1 MNDKQARP
9 PLAILLVAALA
20 VLLALIPFGYLLVRV
35 FGAGFESFLEILEE
49 TRTLELMTSSL
60 LLALAVSVSAIL
72 IGTFQAWIAVRSN
85 LPGRKVFAVLAAL
98 PLAIPSYVA
107 AYSWLAVFPY
117 LSGFFAAWLILTM
130 GTAPL
135 VYLSVSAALARF
147 DSATEEVASSLGA
160 GKFAVLRKVTW
171 PNIKG
176 AAYSGGLLSALYVLS
191 DFGAV
196 SIVRYDT
203 FTRAIYNAYR
213 ASFDRNLAATLAL
226 ILVAV
231 TVLVLV
237 IESKSQRDKPIGTVI
252 ANRLNRIDLQN
263 YKTPLVALLA
273 GIASVGLVVPMASLI
288 RWSII
293 GLPETDWAQ
302 VLEALFSSF
311 YLSISGGLLTAML
324 GVALAIVVVRFRT
337 PFSKLLERS
346 VWLTHATPG
355 IVVALSLVFFS
366 NQVAPWI
373 YQSLFL
379 VLIAYVAL
387 FLPNAL
393 SAISTPL
400 RQSPISLDEVSASLG
415 LTKFQTLRRVV
426 LPIAGPGIFAATTL
440 VILTVLKEL
449 PATLLLRP
457 TGVETLATR
466 LWTETG
472 VASFSTAAPYAL
484 LLVLLAGI
492 PAWLL
497 NRAIRKDLEPIND
510 LERV

>member
-1 MNDKQARP
+1 
-9 PLAILLVAALA
+9 LLS
-20 VLLALIPFGYLLVRV
+20 LIPFGYLLVRV
-35 FGAGFESFLEILEE
+35 FGAGFESFIESIER
-49 TRTLELMTSSL
+49 TRTLELLANSL
-60 LLALAVSVSAIL
+60 LLAIAVSLSAML
-72 IGTFQAWIAVRSN
+72 IGTLQAWIAVRSN

-107 AYSWLAVFPY
+107 AYSWVAVIPGFG
-117 LSGFFAAWLILTM
+117 GFFAAWLLLTV

-176 AAYSGGLLSALYVLS
+176 ATFSGGLLSALYVLS

-237 IESKSQRDKPIGTVI
+237 VESRSRGRKPIGTVI
-252 ANRLNRIDLQN
+252 ANRLNRIDLRIW
-263 YKTPLVALLA
+263 KLPLVALLT
-273 GIASVGLVVPMASLI
+273 GIASVSLVVPLASLT
-288 RWSII
+288 RWSIV
-293 GLPETDWAQ
+293 GLPDTDWQ
-302 VLEALFSSF
+302 EVSEALFSSI
-311 YLSISGGLLTAML
+311 YLSVSGGMITALLA
-324 GVALAIVVVRFRT
+324 VAIALVVVRFKTRLG
-337 PFSKLLERS
+337 FVLERS

-373 YQSLFL
+373 YQTLFL

-393 SAISTPL
+393 SAISIPL
-400 RQSPISLDEVSASLG
+400 NQSPTSLDEVSASLG
-415 LTKFQTLRRVV
+415 LTKLQTLRRVV

-472 VASFSTAAPYAL
+472 VAAFSTAAPYAL

>member
-1 MNDKQARP
+1 MA
-9 PLAILLVAALA
+9 VVA
-20 VLLALIPFGYLLVRV
+20 VLLSLIPFGYLLVRV
-35 FGAGFESFLEILEE
+35 FGAGFESFIESIER
-49 TRTLELMTSSL
+49 TRTLELLANSL
-60 LLALAVSVSAIL
+60 VLAIAVSLSAML
-72 IGTFQAWIAVRSN
+72 IGTLQAWIAVRSN

-107 AYSWLAVFPY
+107 AYSWVAVIPGF
-117 LSGFFAAWLILTM
+117 SGFFAAWLLLTF

-176 AAYSGGLLSALYVLS
+176 ATFSGGLLSALYVLS

-237 IESKSQRDKPIGTVI
+237 VESRSKGRKPIGTVI
-252 ANRLNRIDLQN
+252 ANRLNRIDLRIW
-263 YKTPLVALLA
+263 KLPLVALLT
-273 GIASVGLVVPMASLI
+273 GIASVSLVVPLASLT
-288 RWSII
+288 RWSIV
-293 GLPETDWAQ
+293 GLPDTDWQ
-302 VLEALFSSF
+302 EVSEALFSSI
-311 YLSISGGLLTAML
+311 YLSVSGGMLTAL
-324 GVALAIVVVRFRT
+324 LAVAIALVVVRFKTRLG
-337 PFSKLLERS
+337 FVLERS

-373 YQSLFL
+373 YQTLLL

-393 SAISTPL
+393 SAISIPL
-400 RQSPISLDEVSASLG
+400 SQSPNSLDEVSASLG
-415 LTKFQTLRRVV
+415 LTKLQTLRRVV

-466 LWTETG
+466 LWTETS

-484 LLVLLAGI
+484 LLVVLAGI

-510 LERV
+510 LERA

>member
-1 MNDKQARP
+1 
-9 PLAILLVAALA
+9 VAVVA
-20 VLLALIPFGYLLVRV
+20 VLLSLIPFGYLLVRV
-35 FGAGFESFLEILEE
+35 FGAGFESFIESIER
-49 TRTLELMTSSL
+49 TRTLELLANSL
-60 LLALAVSVSAIL
+60 LLAIAVSLSAML
-72 IGTFQAWIAVRSN
+72 IGTLQAWIAVRSN
-85 LPGRKVFAVLAAL
+85 LPGRKAFAVLAAL

-107 AYSWLAVFPY
+107 AYSWVAVIPGFG
-117 LSGFFAAWLILTM
+117 GFFAAWLLLTV

-176 AAYSGGLLSALYVLS
+176 ATFSGGLLSALYVLS

-226 ILVAV
+226 ILVSV

-237 IESKSQRDKPIGTVI
+237 VESRSRGRKPIGTVI
-252 ANRLNRIDLQN
+252 ANRLNRIDLRVW
-263 YKTPLVALLA
+263 KLPLVALLT
-273 GIASVGLVVPMASLI
+273 GIASVSLVVPLASLT
-288 RWSII
+288 RWSIV
-293 GLPETDWAQ
+293 GLPDTDWQ
-302 VLEALFSSF
+302 EVSEALFSSI
-311 YLSISGGLLTAML
+311 YLSVSGGMLTAL
-324 GVALAIVVVRFRT
+324 LAVAIALVVVRFKTRLG
-337 PFSKLLERS
+337 FVLERS

-355 IVVALSLVFFS
+355 IVVALSLVYFS

-373 YQSLFL
+373 YQTLFL

-393 SAISTPL
+393 SAISIPL
-400 RQSPISLDEVSASLG
+400 SQSPTSLDEVSASLG
-415 LTKFQTLRRVV
+415 LTKLQTLRRVV

-472 VASFSTAAPYAL
+472 VAAFSTAAPYAL

-510 LERV
+510 LERA

>member
-1 MNDKQARP
+1 MA
-9 PLAILLVAALA
+9 VLA
-20 VLLALIPFGYLLVRV
+20 VLVSLIPLLYLFARV
-35 FGAGFESFLEILEE
+35 AGAGVASFQEIVF
-49 TRTLELMTSSL
+49 TPRTLELITSSL
-60 LLALAVSVSAIL
+60 LMAVAVSVSAVV
-72 IGTFQAWIAVRSN
+72 IGTIQAWIAVRSN
-85 LPGRKVFAVLAAL
+85 IPGRKVFAVLAAL

-107 AYSWLAVFPY
+107 AYSWVAVIPGF
-117 LSGFFAAWLILTM
+117 SGFFAAWLLLTV

-135 VYLSVSAALARF
+135 VYLAVSAALARF
-147 DSATEEVASSLGA
+147 DSSTEEVASSLGA
-160 GKFAVLRKVTW
+160 GKFAVLAKVTW
-171 PNIKG
+171 PNIRG
-176 AAYSGGLLSALYVLS
+176 AAISGGLLSALYVLS

-213 ASFDRNLAATLAL
+213 ASFDRNLAASLAL
-226 ILVAV
+226 VLVAV

-237 IESKSQRDKPIGTVI
+237 VESRSRGKLAVGTVI
-252 ANRLNRIDLQN
+252 ANRLNRIDLRGW
-263 YKTPLVALLA
+263 KWPLVALLS
-273 GIASVGLVVPMASLI
+273 GIATVGLLVPLASLT
-288 RWSII
+288 RWSITGI
-293 GLPETDWAQ
+293 PVTDWTE
-302 VLEALFSSF
+302 VLAALYNSVVLAVSGGMLTALFAVG
-311 YLSISGGLLTAML
+311 IA
-324 GVALAIVVVRFRT
+324 VVVVRFRSR
-337 PFSKLLERS
+337 FASVLERS

-355 IVVALSLVFFS
+355 IVVALSLTFFS
-366 NQVAPWI
+366 NQIAPWI
-373 YQSLFL
+373 YQSFAI
-379 VLIAYVAL
+379 VLIAYLAL

-400 RQSPISLDEVSASLG
+400 RQSPIALDEVAASLG
-415 LTKFQTLRRVV
+415 LTKLQTLRKVV

-457 TGVETLATR
+457 TGVDTLATR

-472 VASFSTAAPYAL
+472 VAAFSTAAPYAL

-510 LERV
+510 LERG

>member
-1 MNDKQARP
+1 VA
-9 PLAILLVAALA
+9 VAAA
-20 VLLALIPFGYLLVRV
+20 LLSLIPFVYLLLRV
-35 FGAGFESFLEILEE
+35 FGAGFEGFIELALA
-49 TRTLELMTSSL
+49 TRTLELIVSSL
-60 LLALAVSVSAIL
+60 LLAISVSLSAML

-85 LPGRKVFAVLAAL
+85 LPGRKVFGVLAAL

-107 AYSWLAVFPY
+107 AYSWVAVIPGF
-117 LSGFFAAWLILTM
+117 SGFFAAWLLLTV

-135 VYLSVSAALARF
+135 VYISVSAALARF
-147 DSATEEVASSLGA
+147 DSAPEEVASSLGA

-176 AAYSGGLLSALYVLS
+176 ATLSGGLLSALYVLS

-237 IESKSQRDKPIGTVI
+237 VESRSKGRKPIGTVI
-252 ANRLNRIDLQN
+252 ANRLNRIDLRIW
-263 YKTPLVALLA
+263 KLPLVALLT
-273 GIASVGLVVPMASLI
+273 GIASVSLVVPLASLT
-288 RWSII
+288 RWSIV
-293 GLPETDWAQ
+293 GLPDTDWQ
-302 VLEALFSSF
+302 EISEALFSSI
-311 YLSISGGLLTAML
+311 YLSVSGGMITALLA
-324 GVALAIVVVRFRT
+324 VAIALVVVRFKTRLG
-337 PFSKLLERS
+337 FVLERS

-373 YQSLFL
+373 YQTLIL

-393 SAISTPL
+393 SAISIPL
-400 RQSPISLDEVSASLG
+400 SQSPTSLDEVSASLG
-415 LTKFQTLRRVV
+415 LTKLQTLRRVV

-457 TGVETLATR
+457 NGVETLATR

-472 VASFSTAAPYAL
+472 VAAFSTAAPYAL
-484 LLVLLAGI
+484 LLVVLAGI

-497 NRAIRKDLEPIND
+497 NRAIRKDLEPING

>member
-1 MNDKQARP
+1 
-9 PLAILLVAALA
+9 VAVVA
-20 VLLALIPFGYLLVRV
+20 VLLSLIPFGYLLVRV
-35 FGAGFESFLEILEE
+35 FGAGFESFVESIER
-49 TRTLELMTSSL
+49 TRTIELLANSL
-60 LLALAVSVSAIL
+60 LLAIAVSLSAML
-72 IGTFQAWIAVRSN
+72 IGTLQAWIAVRSN
-85 LPGRKVFAVLAAL
+85 LPGRKAFAVLAAL

-107 AYSWLAVFPY
+107 AYSWVAVIPGF
-117 LSGFFAAWLILTM
+117 SGFFAAWLLLTV

-176 AAYSGGLLSALYVLS
+176 ATFSGGLLSALYVLS

-237 IESKSQRDKPIGTVI
+237 VESRSKGRKPIGTVI
-252 ANRLNRIDLQN
+252 ANRLNRIDLRVW
-263 YKTPLVALLA
+263 KLPLVALLA
-273 GIASVGLVVPMASLI
+273 GIASVSLVVPLASLT
-288 RWSII
+288 RWSIV
-293 GLPETDWAQ
+293 GLPDTDWQ
-302 VLEALFSSF
+302 EVSEALFSSI
-311 YLSISGGLLTAML
+311 YLSVSGGMLTAL
-324 GVALAIVVVRFRT
+324 LAIAIALVVVRFRT
-337 PFSKLLERS
+337 RLGFVLERS

-355 IVVALSLVFFS
+355 IVVALSLVYFS

-373 YQSLFL
+373 YQTLFL

-393 SAISTPL
+393 SAISIPL
-400 RQSPISLDEVSASLG
+400 SQSPTSLDEVSASLG
-415 LTKFQTLRRVV
+415 LTKLQTLRRVV

-472 VASFSTAAPYAL
+472 VAAFSTAAPYAL

-510 LERV
+510 LERA

>member
-1 MNDKQARP
+1 
-9 PLAILLVAALA
+9 
-20 VLLALIPFGYLLVRV
+20 
-35 FGAGFESFLEILEE
+35 
-49 TRTLELMTSSL
+49 
-60 LLALAVSVSAIL
+60 
-72 IGTFQAWIAVRSN
+72 
-85 LPGRKVFAVLAAL
+85 VLAAL

-107 AYSWLAVFPY
+107 AYSWVAVIPGF
-117 LSGFFAAWLILTM
+117 SGFFAAWLLLTV

-176 AAYSGGLLSALYVLS
+176 ATFSGGLLSALYVLS

-237 IESKSQRDKPIGTVI
+237 VESRSRGRKPIGTVI
-252 ANRLNRIDLQN
+252 ANRLNRIDLRIW
-263 YKTPLVALLA
+263 KLPLVALLT
-273 GIASVGLVVPMASLI
+273 GIASVSLVVPLASLT
-288 RWSII
+288 RWSIV
-293 GLPETDWAQ
+293 GLPDTDWQ
-302 VLEALFSSF
+302 EVSEALFSSI
-311 YLSISGGLLTAML
+311 YLSVSGGMLTAL
-324 GVALAIVVVRFRT
+324 LAVAIALIVVRFKTRLG
-337 PFSKLLERS
+337 FVLERS

-355 IVVALSLVFFS
+355 IVVALSLVYFS

-373 YQSLFL
+373 YQTLFL

-393 SAISTPL
+393 SAISIPL
-400 RQSPISLDEVSASLG
+400 SQSPTSLDEVSASLG
-415 LTKFQTLRRVV
+415 LTKLQTLRRVV

-472 VASFSTAAPYAL
+472 VAAFSTAAPYAL

-510 LERV
+510 LERA

>member
-1 MNDKQARP
+1 
-9 PLAILLVAALA
+9 
-20 VLLALIPFGYLLVRV
+20 
-35 FGAGFESFLEILEE
+35 
-49 TRTLELMTSSL
+49 
-60 LLALAVSVSAIL
+60 
-72 IGTFQAWIAVRSN
+72 
-85 LPGRKVFAVLAAL
+85 VLAAL

-107 AYSWLAVFPY
+107 AYSWVAVIPGF
-117 LSGFFAAWLILTM
+117 SGFFAAWLLLTV

-176 AAYSGGLLSALYVLS
+176 ATFSGGLLSALYVLS

-237 IESKSQRDKPIGTVI
+237 VESRSKGRKPIGTVI
-252 ANRLNRIDLQN
+252 ANRLNRIDLRVW
-263 YKTPLVALLA
+263 KLPLVALLA
-273 GIASVGLVVPMASLI
+273 GIASVSLVVPLASLT
-288 RWSII
+288 RWSIV
-293 GLPETDWAQ
+293 GLPDTDWQ
-302 VLEALFSSF
+302 EVSEALFSSI
-311 YLSISGGLLTAML
+311 YLSVSGGMLTAL
-324 GVALAIVVVRFRT
+324 LAIAIALVVVRFRT
-337 PFSKLLERS
+337 RLGFVLERS

-355 IVVALSLVFFS
+355 IVVALSLVYFS

-373 YQSLFL
+373 YQTLFL

-393 SAISTPL
+393 SAISIPL
-400 RQSPISLDEVSASLG
+400 SQSPTSLDEVSASLG
-415 LTKFQTLRRVV
+415 LTKLQTLRRVV

-472 VASFSTAAPYAL
+472 VAAFSTAAPYAL

-510 LERV
+510 LERA

>member
-1 MNDKQARP
+1 MAV
-9 PLAILLVAALA
+9 VAVFLS
-20 VLLALIPFGYLLVRV
+20 LIPFGYLLVRV
-35 FGAGFESFLEILEE
+35 FGAGFDSFVESIER
-49 TRTLELMTSSL
+49 TRTLELLANSL
-60 LLALAVSVSAIL
+60 LLAIAVSLSAML
-72 IGTFQAWIAVRSN
+72 IGTLQAWIAVRSN
-85 LPGRKVFAVLAAL
+85 LPGRKAFAVLAAL

-107 AYSWLAVFPY
+107 AYSWVAVIPGF
-117 LSGFFAAWLILTM
+117 SGFFAAWLLLTV

-135 VYLSVSAALARF
+135 VYISVSAALARF

-176 AAYSGGLLSALYVLS
+176 ATLSGGLLSALYVLS

-237 IESKSQRDKPIGTVI
+237 VESRSKGRKPIGTVI
-252 ANRLNRIDLQN
+252 ANRLNRIDLRIW
-263 YKTPLVALLA
+263 KLPLVALLT
-273 GIASVGLVVPMASLI
+273 GIASVSLVVPLASLT
-288 RWSII
+288 RWSIV
-293 GLPETDWAQ
+293 GLPDTDWQ
-302 VLEALFSSF
+302 EVSEALFSSI
-311 YLSISGGLLTAML
+311 YLSVSGGMITALLA
-324 GVALAIVVVRFRT
+324 VAIALVVVRFKTRLG
-337 PFSKLLERS
+337 FVLERS

-373 YQSLFL
+373 YQTLLL

-393 SAISTPL
+393 SAISIPL
-400 RQSPISLDEVSASLG
+400 SQSPTSLDEVSASLG
-415 LTKFQTLRRVV
+415 LTKLQTLRRVV

-466 LWTETG
+466 LWTETS

-484 LLVLLAGI
+484 LLVVLAGI

>member
-1 MNDKQARP
+1 MA
-9 PLAILLVAALA
+9 VVA
-20 VLLALIPFGYLLVRV
+20 VLLSLIPFGYLLVRV
-35 FGAGFESFLEILEE
+35 FGAGFDSFVESIER
-49 TRTLELMTSSL
+49 TRTLELLANSL
-60 LLALAVSVSAIL
+60 LLAITVSLSAML
-72 IGTFQAWIAVRSN
+72 IGTAQAWIAVRSN

-107 AYSWLAVFPY
+107 AYSWVAVIPGF
-117 LSGFFAAWLILTM
+117 SGFFAAWLLLTV

-176 AAYSGGLLSALYVLS
+176 ATLSGGLLSALYVLS

-237 IESKSQRDKPIGTVI
+237 VESRSRGRKPIGTVI
-252 ANRLNRIDLQN
+252 ANRLNRIDLRIW
-263 YKTPLVALLA
+263 KLPLVALLT
-273 GIASVGLVVPMASLI
+273 GIASVSLVVPLASLT
-288 RWSII
+288 RWSIV
-293 GLPETDWAQ
+293 GLPDTDWQ
-302 VLEALFSSF
+302 EVSEALFSSI
-311 YLSISGGLLTAML
+311 YLSVSGGMLTAL
-324 GVALAIVVVRFRT
+324 LAVAIALVVVRFKTRLG
-337 PFSKLLERS
+337 FVLERS

-373 YQSLFL
+373 YQTLLL

-393 SAISTPL
+393 SAISIPL
-400 RQSPISLDEVSASLG
+400 SQSPISLDEVSSSLG
-415 LTKFQTLRRVV
+415 LTKLQTLRRVV

-466 LWTETG
+466 LWTETS

-484 LLVLLAGI
+484 LLVVLAGI

>member
-1 MNDKQARP
+1 MA
-9 PLAILLVAALA
+9 VVA
-20 VLLALIPFGYLLVRV
+20 VLLSLIPFGYLLVRV
-35 FGAGFESFLEILEE
+35 FGAGFDSFVESIER
-49 TRTLELMTSSL
+49 TRTLELLANSL
-60 LLALAVSVSAIL
+60 LLAIAVSLSAML
-72 IGTFQAWIAVRSN
+72 IGTLQAWIAVRSN
-85 LPGRKVFAVLAAL
+85 LPGRKAFAVLAAL

-107 AYSWLAVFPY
+107 AYSWVAVIPGF
-117 LSGFFAAWLILTM
+117 SGFFAAWLLLTV

-176 AAYSGGLLSALYVLS
+176 ATFSGGLLSALYVLS

-237 IESKSQRDKPIGTVI
+237 VESRSKGRKPIGTVI
-252 ANRLNRIDLQN
+252 ANRLNRIDLRVW
-263 YKTPLVALLA
+263 KLPLVALLA
-273 GIASVGLVVPMASLI
+273 GIASVSLVVPLASLT
-288 RWSII
+288 RWSIV
-293 GLPETDWAQ
+293 GLPDTDWQ
-302 VLEALFSSF
+302 EVSEALFSSI
-311 YLSISGGLLTAML
+311 YLSVSGGMLTAL
-324 GVALAIVVVRFRT
+324 LAVAIALVVVRFKTRLG
-337 PFSKLLERS
+337 FVLERS

-373 YQSLFL
+373 YQTLLL

-393 SAISTPL
+393 SAISIPL
-400 RQSPISLDEVSASLG
+400 SQSPISLDEVSASLG
-415 LTKFQTLRRVV
+415 LTKLQTLRRVV

-472 VASFSTAAPYAL
+472 VAAFSTAAPYAL

>member
-1 MNDKQARP
+1 
-9 PLAILLVAALA
+9 VAVVA
-20 VLLALIPFGYLLVRV
+20 VLLSLIPFGYLLVRV
-35 FGAGFESFLEILEE
+35 FGAGFESFVESIER
-49 TRTLELMTSSL
+49 TRTLELLANSL
-60 LLALAVSVSAIL
+60 LLAIAVSLSAML
-72 IGTFQAWIAVRSN
+72 IGTLQAWIAVRSN
-85 LPGRKVFAVLAAL
+85 LPGRKAFAVLAAL

-107 AYSWLAVFPY
+107 AYSWVAVIPGF
-117 LSGFFAAWLILTM
+117 SGFFAAWLLLTV

-176 AAYSGGLLSALYVLS
+176 ATFSGGLLSALYVLS

-237 IESKSQRDKPIGTVI
+237 VESRSKGRKPIGTVI
-252 ANRLNRIDLQN
+252 ANRLNLIDLRIW
-263 YKTPLVALLA
+263 KLPLVALLA
-273 GIASVGLVVPMASLI
+273 GIASVSLVVPLASLT
-288 RWSII
+288 RWSIV
-293 GLPETDWAQ
+293 GLPDTDWQ
-302 VLEALFSSF
+302 EVSEALFSSI
-311 YLSISGGLLTAML
+311 YLSVSGGMLTAL
-324 GVALAIVVVRFRT
+324 LAVAIALVVVRFKTRLG
-337 PFSKLLERS
+337 FVLERS

-355 IVVALSLVFFS
+355 IVVALSLVYFS

-373 YQSLFL
+373 YQTLFL

-393 SAISTPL
+393 SAISIPL
-400 RQSPISLDEVSASLG
+400 SQSPRSLDEVSASLG
-415 LTKFQTLRRVV
+415 LTKLQTLRRVV

-472 VASFSTAAPYAL
+472 IAAFSTAAPYAL

-510 LERV
+510 LERA

>member
-1 MNDKQARP
+1 MA
-9 PLAILLVAALA
+9 VVA
-20 VLLALIPFGYLLVRV
+20 VLLSLIPFGYLLVRV
-35 FGAGFESFLEILEE
+35 FGAGFDSFVESIER
-49 TRTLELMTSSL
+49 TRTLELLANSL
-60 LLALAVSVSAIL
+60 LLAIAVSLSAML
-72 IGTFQAWIAVRSN
+72 IGTLQAWIAVRSN
-85 LPGRKVFAVLAAL
+85 LPGKKVFAVLAAL

-107 AYSWLAVFPY
+107 AYSWVAVIPGF
-117 LSGFFAAWLILTM
+117 SGFFAAWLLLTV

-176 AAYSGGLLSALYVLS
+176 ATISGGLLSALYVLS

-237 IESKSQRDKPIGTVI
+237 VESRSKGRKPIGTVI
-252 ANRLNRIDLQN
+252 ANRLNRIDLRVW
-263 YKTPLVALLA
+263 KLPLVALLA
-273 GIASVGLVVPMASLI
+273 GIASVSLIVPLASLI
-288 RWSII
+288 RWSIV
-293 GLPETDWAQ
+293 GLPDTDWQ
-302 VLEALFSSF
+302 EVSEALFSSI
-311 YLSISGGLLTAML
+311 YLSVSGGMLTAL
-324 GVALAIVVVRFRT
+324 LAVAIALVVVRFKTRLG
-337 PFSKLLERS
+337 FVLERS

-355 IVVALSLVFFS
+355 IVVALSLVYFS

-373 YQSLFL
+373 YQTLSL

-393 SAISTPL
+393 SAISIPL
-400 RQSPISLDEVSASLG
+400 SQSPRSLDEVSASLG
-415 LTKFQTLRRVV
+415 LTKLQTLRRVV

-472 VASFSTAAPYAL
+472 VAAFSTAAPYAL

-510 LERV
+510 LERA

>member
-1 MNDKQARP
+1 
-9 PLAILLVAALA
+9 VAVVA
-20 VLLALIPFGYLLVRV
+20 VLLSLIPFGYLLVRV
-35 FGAGFESFLEILEE
+35 FGAGFESFVESIER
-49 TRTLELMTSSL
+49 TRTLELLANSL
-60 LLALAVSVSAIL
+60 LLAIAVSLSAML
-72 IGTFQAWIAVRSN
+72 IGTLQAWIAVRSN
-85 LPGRKVFAVLAAL
+85 LPGRKAFAVLAAL

-107 AYSWLAVFPY
+107 AYSWVAVIPGF
-117 LSGFFAAWLILTM
+117 SGFFAAWLLLTV

-176 AAYSGGLLSALYVLS
+176 ATFSGGLLSALYVLS

-237 IESKSQRDKPIGTVI
+237 VESRSKGRKPIGTVI
-252 ANRLNRIDLQN
+252 ANRLNRIDLRIW
-263 YKTPLVALLA
+263 KLPLVALLT
-273 GIASVGLVVPMASLI
+273 GIASVSLVVPLASLT
-288 RWSII
+288 RWSIV
-293 GLPETDWAQ
+293 GLPDTDWQ
-302 VLEALFSSF
+302 EVSEALFSSI
-311 YLSISGGLLTAML
+311 YLSVSGGMLTAL
-324 GVALAIVVVRFRT
+324 LAVAIALIVVRFKTRLG
-337 PFSKLLERS
+337 FVLERS

-355 IVVALSLVFFS
+355 IVVALSLVYFS

-373 YQSLFL
+373 YQTLFL

-393 SAISTPL
+393 SAISIPL
-400 RQSPISLDEVSASLG
+400 SQSPISLDEVSSSLG
-415 LTKFQTLRRVV
+415 LTKLQTLRRVV

-472 VASFSTAAPYAL
+472 VAAFSTAAPYAL

-510 LERV
+510 LERA

>member
-1 MNDKQARP
+1 
-9 PLAILLVAALA
+9 LLS
-20 VLLALIPFGYLLVRV
+20 LIPFGYLLVRV
-35 FGAGFESFLEILEE
+35 FGAGFDSFVESIER
-49 TRTLELMTSSL
+49 TRTLELLANSL
-60 LLALAVSVSAIL
+60 LLAIAVSLSAML
-72 IGTFQAWIAVRSN
+72 IGTLQAWIAVRSN

-107 AYSWLAVFPY
+107 AYSWVAVIPGF
-117 LSGFFAAWLILTM
+117 SGFFAAWLLLTV

-176 AAYSGGLLSALYVLS
+176 ATFSGGLLSALYVLS

-237 IESKSQRDKPIGTVI
+237 VESRSRGRKPIGTVI
-252 ANRLNRIDLQN
+252 ANRLNRIDLRVW
-263 YKTPLVALLA
+263 KLPLVALLA
-273 GIASVGLVVPMASLI
+273 GIASVSLVVPLASLT
-288 RWSII
+288 RWSIVGI
-293 GLPETDWAQ
+293 PDTDWQ
-302 VLEALFSSF
+302 EVSEALFSSI
-311 YLSISGGLLTAML
+311 YLSVSGGMLTAL
-324 GVALAIVVVRFRT
+324 LAVAIALVVVRFKTRLG
-337 PFSKLLERS
+337 FVLERS

-355 IVVALSLVFFS
+355 IVVALSLVYFS

-373 YQSLFL
+373 YQTLFL

-393 SAISTPL
+393 SAISIPL
-400 RQSPISLDEVSASLG
+400 SQSPTSLDEVSASLG
-415 LTKFQTLRRVV
+415 LTKLQTLRRVV

-472 VASFSTAAPYAL
+472 VAAFSTAAPYAL

-510 LERV
+510 LERA

>member
-1 MNDKQARP
+1 M
-9 PLAILLVAALA
+9 V
-20 VLLALIPFGYLLVRV
+20 
-35 FGAGFESFLEILEE
+35 
-49 TRTLELMTSSL
+49 
-60 LLALAVSVSAIL
+60 
-72 IGTFQAWIAVRSN
+72 IGTVQAWIAVRSN

-107 AYSWLAVFPY
+107 AYSWVAVIPGF
-117 LSGFFAAWLILTM
+117 SGFFAAWLLLTV

-160 GKFAVLRKVTW
+160 GKFAVLRRITW
-171 PNIKG
+171 PNIRG
-176 AAYSGGLLSALYVLS
+176 ATISGGLLSALYVLS

-237 IESKSQRDKPIGTVI
+237 VESRSRGKKPLGTVI
-252 ANRLNRIDLQN
+252 ANRLNRIDLRGW
-263 YKTPLVALLA
+263 KIPLVALLA
-273 GIASVGLVVPMASLI
+273 GIASVSLLVPLASLT

-293 GLPETDWAQ
+293 GLPETNWEQ
-302 VLEALFSSF
+302 LGEALFSSI
-311 YLSISGGLLTAML
+311 YLSVSGGMLTAML
-324 GVALAIVVVRFRT
+324 SVAVALVVVRFRT
-337 PFSKLLERS
+337 RLGFVLERS

-379 VLIAYVAL
+379 VLIAYIAL

-400 RQSPISLDEVSASLG
+400 RQSPVALDEVASSLG
-415 LTKFQTLRRVV
+415 LTKLQTLRKVV

-457 TGVETLATR
+457 TGIETLATR
-466 LWTETG
+466 LWTETS

-484 LLVLLAGI
+484 LLVVLAGI

>member
-1 MNDKQARP
+1 M
-9 PLAILLVAALA
+9 
-20 VLLALIPFGYLLVRV
+20 
-35 FGAGFESFLEILEE
+35 FGAGFESFLELIER
-49 TRTLELMTSSL
+49 TRTLELLASSL
-60 LLALAVSVSAIL
+60 LLALAVSVSAML
-72 IGTFQAWIAVRSN
+72 VGTLQAWIAVRSN

-107 AYSWLAVFPY
+107 AYSWVAVIPGF
-117 LSGFFAAWLILTM
+117 SGFFAAWLLLTV

-160 GKFAVLRKVTW
+160 GKFAVIRKVTW

-176 AAYSGGLLSALYVLS
+176 ATLSGGLLSALYVLS

-196 SIVRYDT
+196 SIVRYET

-231 TVLVLV
+231 TVLILV
-237 IESKSQRDKPIGTVI
+237 VESRSRGKKHVGTVI
-252 ANRLNRIDLQN
+252 ANRLNRIDLRIW
-263 YKTPLVALLA
+263 KFPLVALLS
-273 GIASVGLVVPMASLI
+273 GIASVSLIVPLASLT
-288 RWSII
+288 RWSIV
-293 GLPETDWAQ
+293 GLPETDWQ
-302 VLEALFSSF
+302 EVFEALFSSI
-311 YLSISGGLLTAML
+311 YLSVSGGMLTAML
-324 GVALAIVVVRFRT
+324 AVAVALVVVRYKSRLGFV
-337 PFSKLLERS
+337 LERS

-373 YQSLFL
+373 YQTLFL

-400 RQSPISLDEVSASLG
+400 RQSPVSLDEVSASLG
-415 LTKFQTLRRVV
+415 LSKLQTLRRVV

-472 VASFSTAAPYAL
+472 VAAFSTAAPYAL

>member
-1 MNDKQARP
+1 MA
-9 PLAILLVAALA
+9 VSA
-20 VLLALIPFGYLLVRV
+20 VLLSLIPFGYLLVRV
-35 FGAGFESFLEILEE
+35 FGAGFESVIELIER
-49 TRTLELMTSSL
+49 TRTLELLASSL
-60 LLALAVSVSAIL
+60 LLALAVSVSAML
-72 IGTFQAWIAVRSN
+72 VGTLQAWIAVRSN

-107 AYSWLAVFPY
+107 AYSWVAVIPGF
-117 LSGFFAAWLILTM
+117 SGFFAAWLLLTV

-160 GKFAVLRKVTW
+160 GKFAVIRKVTW

-176 AAYSGGLLSALYVLS
+176 ATLSGGLLSALYVLS

-231 TVLVLV
+231 TVLILV
-237 IESKSQRDKPIGTVI
+237 VESRSRGNKQVGTVI
-252 ANRLNRIDLQN
+252 ANRLNRIDLRIW
-263 YKTPLVALLA
+263 KFPLVALLA
-273 GIASVGLVVPMASLI
+273 GIASVSLIVPLASLT
-288 RWSII
+288 RWSIV
-293 GLPETDWAQ
+293 GLPETDWQ
-302 VLEALFSSF
+302 EVFEALFSSI
-311 YLSISGGLLTAML
+311 YLSVSGGMLTAML
-324 GVALAIVVVRFRT
+324 AVAVALVVVRYKSQLGFV
-337 PFSKLLERS
+337 LERS

-373 YQSLFL
+373 YQTLFL

-400 RQSPISLDEVSASLG
+400 RQSPVSLDEVSASLG
-415 LTKFQTLRRVV
+415 LTKLQTLRRVV

-449 PATLLLRP
+449 PATLVLRP

-472 VASFSTAAPYAL
+472 VAAFSTAAPYAL

>member
-1 MNDKQARP
+1 MA
-9 PLAILLVAALA
+9 VSA
-20 VLLALIPFGYLLVRV
+20 VLLSLIPLAYLLVRV
-35 FGAGFESFLEILEE
+35 FGAGFDSFVELALAP
-49 TRTLELMTSSL
+49 RTFELISSSL
-60 LLALAVSVSAIL
+60 LLALAVSLSAML

-107 AYSWLAVFPY
+107 AYSWVAVIPGF
-117 LSGFFAAWLILTM
+117 SGFFAAWLLLTV

-160 GKFAVLRKVTW
+160 GKFAVLRKITW
-171 PNIKG
+171 PNIKS
-176 AAYSGGLLSALYVLS
+176 ATLSGGLLSALYVLS

-237 IESKSQRDKPIGTVI
+237 VESRSRGKKPLGTVI
-252 ANRLNRIDLQN
+252 ANRLNRIDLRGW
-263 YKTPLVALLA
+263 KIPLVALLA
-273 GIASVGLVVPMASLI
+273 GIASVSLLVPLASLT

-293 GLPETDWAQ
+293 GLPETNWEQ
-302 VLEALFSSF
+302 LGEALFSSI
-311 YLSISGGLLTAML
+311 YLSVSGGMLTAML
-324 GVALAIVVVRFRT
+324 AVAVALIVVRFRT
-337 PFSKLLERS
+337 RLGFVLERS

-379 VLIAYVAL
+379 VLIAYIAL

-400 RQSPISLDEVSASLG
+400 RQSPVSLDEVSASLG
-415 LTKFQTLRRVV
+415 LTKLQTLRKVV

-472 VASFSTAAPYAL
+472 VSAFSTAAPYAL

-510 LERV
+510 LERA

>member
-9 PLAILLVAALA
+9 PLAIWLVAALA

-302 VLEALFSSF
+302 VLDALFSSF

-337 PFSKLLERS
+337 PFSNLL
-346 VWLTHATPG
+346 
-355 IVVALSLVFFS
+355 
-366 NQVAPWI
+366 
-373 YQSLFL
+373 
-379 VLIAYVAL
+379 
-387 FLPNAL
+387 
-393 SAISTPL
+393 
-400 RQSPISLDEVSASLG
+400 
-415 LTKFQTLRRVV
+415 
-426 LPIAGPGIFAATTL
+426 
-440 VILTVLKEL
+440 
-449 PATLLLRP
+449 
-457 TGVETLATR
+457 
-466 LWTETG
+466 
-472 VASFSTAAPYAL
+472 
-484 LLVLLAGI
+484 
-492 PAWLL
+492 
-497 NRAIRKDLEPIND
+497 
-510 LERV
+510 

>member
-1 MNDKQARP
+1 MV
-9 PLAILLVAALA
+9 I
-20 VLLALIPFGYLLVRV
+20 G
-35 FGAGFESFLEILEE
+35 
-49 TRTLELMTSSL
+49 SL
-60 LLALAVSVSAIL
+60 
-72 IGTFQAWIAVRSN
+72 QAWVAVRTN
-85 LPGRKVFAVLAAL
+85 IPGRKAFAVLAAL

-107 AYSWLAVFPY
+107 AYSWVAVIPGF
-117 LSGFFAAWLILTM
+117 SGFFAAWLLLTI

-135 VYLSVSAALARF
+135 VYFAVSAALARF
-147 DSATEEVASSLGA
+147 DSSAEEVASSLGA
-160 GKFAVLRKVTW
+160 GKLAVLLKITW
-171 PNIKG
+171 PNIKT
-176 AAYSGGLLSALYVLS
+176 AALSGGLLSALYVLS

-231 TVLVLV
+231 TILVLV
-237 IESKSQRDKPIGTVI
+237 VESRSKGKVPVGTVI
-252 ANRLNRIDLQN
+252 ANRLNRIDLRFW
-263 YKTPLVALLA
+263 KMPLVLLLA
-273 GIASVGLVVPMASLI
+273 GIATVGLAVPLFSLT

-293 GLPETDWAQ
+293 GIPQTNWEQ
-302 VLEALFSSF
+302 VVSALVSSI
-311 YLSISGGLLTAML
+311 YLSVSGGMLTAL
-324 GVALAIVVVRFRT
+324 LCVAVAIVVVRFR
-337 PFSKLLERS
+337 SKLAFVLERS

-373 YQSLFL
+373 YQSVLL

-400 RQSPISLDEVSASLG
+400 RQSPVALDEVAASLG
-415 LTKFQTLRRVV
+415 LSKLETLRKVV

-472 VASFSTAAPYAL
+472 VAAFSTAAPYAL

-510 LERV
+510 LERG

>member
-1 MNDKQARP
+1 
-9 PLAILLVAALA
+9 V
-20 VLLALIPFGYLLVRV
+20 IP
-35 FGAGFESFLEILEE
+35 GF
-49 TRTLELMTSSL
+49 
-60 LLALAVSVSAIL
+60 
-72 IGTFQAWIAVRSN
+72 
-85 LPGRKVFAVLAAL
+85 
-98 PLAIPSYVA
+98 
-107 AYSWLAVFPY
+107 
-117 LSGFFAAWLILTM
+117 SGFFAAWLLLTV

-176 AAYSGGLLSALYVLS
+176 ATLSGGLLSALYVLS

-237 IESKSQRDKPIGTVI
+237 VESRSKGRKPIGTVI
-252 ANRLNRIDLQN
+252 ANRLNHIDLRVW
-263 YKTPLVALLA
+263 KLPLVALLA
-273 GIASVGLVVPMASLI
+273 GIASVSLVVPLASLT
-288 RWSII
+288 RWSIV
-293 GLPETDWAQ
+293 GLPDTDWQ
-302 VLEALFSSF
+302 EVSEALFSSI
-311 YLSISGGLLTAML
+311 YLSVSGGMLTAL
-324 GVALAIVVVRFRT
+324 LAVAIALVVVRFKTRLG
-337 PFSKLLERS
+337 FVLERS

-355 IVVALSLVFFS
+355 IVVALSLVYFS

-373 YQSLFL
+373 YQTLFL

-393 SAISTPL
+393 SAISIPL
-400 RQSPISLDEVSASLG
+400 SQSPRSLDEVSASLG
-415 LTKFQTLRRVV
+415 LTKLQTLRRVV

-472 VASFSTAAPYAL
+472 VAAFSTAAPYAL

-497 NRAIRKDLEPIND
+497 NRAIRNDLEPIND
-510 LERV
+510 LERA

>member
-1 MNDKQARP
+1 
-9 PLAILLVAALA
+9 
-20 VLLALIPFGYLLVRV
+20 
-35 FGAGFESFLEILEE
+35 
-49 TRTLELMTSSL
+49 
-60 LLALAVSVSAIL
+60 
-72 IGTFQAWIAVRSN
+72 
-85 LPGRKVFAVLAAL
+85 VLAAL

-107 AYSWLAVFPY
+107 AYSWVAVIPGF
-117 LSGFFAAWLILTM
+117 SGFFAAWLLLTV

-176 AAYSGGLLSALYVLS
+176 ATFSGGLLSALYVLS

-237 IESKSQRDKPIGTVI
+237 VESRSRGKKPIGTVI
-252 ANRLNRIDLQN
+252 ANRLNRIDLRVW
-263 YKTPLVALLA
+263 KLPLVALLT
-273 GIASVGLVVPMASLI
+273 GIASVSLVVPLASLT
-288 RWSII
+288 RWSIV
-293 GLPETDWAQ
+293 GLPDTDWQ
-302 VLEALFSSF
+302 EVSEALFSSI
-311 YLSISGGLLTAML
+311 YLSVSGGMLTAL
-324 GVALAIVVVRFRT
+324 LAVAIALVVVRFKTRLG
-337 PFSKLLERS
+337 FVLERS

-355 IVVALSLVFFS
+355 IVVALSLVYFS
-366 NQVAPWI
+366 NQVSPWI
-373 YQSLFL
+373 YQTLFL

-393 SAISTPL
+393 SAISIPL
-400 RQSPISLDEVSASLG
+400 SQSPTSLDEVSASLG
-415 LTKFQTLRRVV
+415 LTKLQTLRRVV

-472 VASFSTAAPYAL
+472 VAAFSTAAPYAL

-510 LERV
+510 LERA

>member
-1 MNDKQARP
+1 
-9 PLAILLVAALA
+9 VAVLA
-20 VLLALIPFGYLLVRV
+20 VLVSLIPLIYLFARV
-35 FGAGFESFLEILEE
+35 AGAGAASFQEIVF
-49 TRTLELMTSSL
+49 TPRTLELITSSL
-60 LLALAVSVSAIL
+60 LMAVAVAVSAVV
-72 IGTFQAWIAVRSN
+72 IGTIQAWIAVRSN
-85 LPGRKVFAVLAAL
+85 IPGRKVFAVLAAL

-107 AYSWLAVFPY
+107 AYSWVAVIPGF
-117 LSGFFAAWLILTM
+117 SGFFAAWLLLTV

-135 VYLSVSAALARF
+135 VYLAVSAALARF
-147 DSATEEVASSLGA
+147 DSSTEEVASSLGA
-160 GKFAVLRKVTW
+160 GKFAVLAKVTW
-171 PNIKG
+171 PNIRG
-176 AAYSGGLLSALYVLS
+176 AAISGGLLSALYVLS

-213 ASFDRNLAATLAL
+213 ASFDRNLAASLAL
-226 ILVAV
+226 VLVAV

-237 IESKSQRDKPIGTVI
+237 VESRSRGKLAVGTVI
-252 ANRLNRIDLQN
+252 ANRLNRIDLRGW
-263 YKTPLVALLA
+263 KWPLVALLS
-273 GIASVGLVVPMASLI
+273 GIATVGLLVPLASLT
-288 RWSII
+288 RWSITGI
-293 GLPETDWAQ
+293 PVTDWTE
-302 VLEALFSSF
+302 VLAALYNSVILAVSGGMLTALFAVG
-311 YLSISGGLLTAML
+311 IA
-324 GVALAIVVVRFRT
+324 VVVVRFRSR
-337 PFSKLLERS
+337 FASVLERS

-355 IVVALSLVFFS
+355 IVVALSLTFFS
-366 NQVAPWI
+366 NQIAPWI
-373 YQSLFL
+373 YQSFAI
-379 VLIAYVAL
+379 VLIAYLAL

-400 RQSPISLDEVSASLG
+400 RQSPIALDEVAASLG
-415 LTKFQTLRRVV
+415 LTKLQTLRKVV

-457 TGVETLATR
+457 TGVDTLATR

-472 VASFSTAAPYAL
+472 VAAFSTAAPYAL

-510 LERV
+510 LERG

>member
-1 MNDKQARP
+1 M
-9 PLAILLVAALA
+9 
-20 VLLALIPFGYLLVRV
+20 
-35 FGAGFESFLEILEE
+35 
-49 TRTLELMTSSL
+49 
-60 LLALAVSVSAIL
+60 L
-72 IGTFQAWIAVRSN
+72 IGTLQAWIAVRSN
-85 LPGRKVFAVLAAL
+85 LPGRKAFAVLAAL

-107 AYSWLAVFPY
+107 AYSWVAVIPGF
-117 LSGFFAAWLILTM
+117 SGFFAAWLLLTV

-176 AAYSGGLLSALYVLS
+176 ATFSGGLLSALYVLS

-237 IESKSQRDKPIGTVI
+237 VESRSKGRKPIGTVI
-252 ANRLNRIDLQN
+252 ANRLNRIDLRVW
-263 YKTPLVALLA
+263 KLPLVALLT
-273 GIASVGLVVPMASLI
+273 GIASVSLVVPLASLT
-288 RWSII
+288 RWSIV
-293 GLPETDWAQ
+293 GLPDTDWQ
-302 VLEALFSSF
+302 EVSEALFSSI
-311 YLSISGGLLTAML
+311 YLSVSGGMITALLA
-324 GVALAIVVVRFRT
+324 VAIALVVVRFKTRLG
-337 PFSKLLERS
+337 FVLERS

-355 IVVALSLVFFS
+355 IVVALSLVYFS
-366 NQVAPWI
+366 NQVSPWI
-373 YQSLFL
+373 YQTLFL

-393 SAISTPL
+393 SAISIPL
-400 RQSPISLDEVSASLG
+400 SQSPTSLDEVSASLG
-415 LTKFQTLRRVV
+415 LTKLQTLRRVV

-472 VASFSTAAPYAL
+472 VAAFSTAAPYAL

-510 LERV
+510 LERA

>member
-1 MNDKQARP
+1 
-9 PLAILLVAALA
+9 
-20 VLLALIPFGYLLVRV
+20 
-35 FGAGFESFLEILEE
+35 
-49 TRTLELMTSSL
+49 
-60 LLALAVSVSAIL
+60 
-72 IGTFQAWIAVRSN
+72 
-85 LPGRKVFAVLAAL
+85 VLAAL

-107 AYSWLAVFPY
+107 AYSWVAVIPGF
-117 LSGFFAAWLILTM
+117 SGFFAAWLLLTV

-176 AAYSGGLLSALYVLS
+176 ATFSGGLLSALYVLS

-237 IESKSQRDKPIGTVI
+237 VESRSKGRKPIGTVI
-252 ANRLNRIDLQN
+252 ANRLNRIDLRIW
-263 YKTPLVALLA
+263 KLPLVALLT
-273 GIASVGLVVPMASLI
+273 GIASVSLVVPLASLT
-288 RWSII
+288 RWSIV
-293 GLPETDWAQ
+293 GLPDTDWQ
-302 VLEALFSSF
+302 EVSEALFSSI
-311 YLSISGGLLTAML
+311 YLSVSGGMITALLA
-324 GVALAIVVVRFRT
+324 VAIALVVVRFKTRLG
-337 PFSKLLERS
+337 FVLERS

-355 IVVALSLVFFS
+355 IVVALSLVYFS
-366 NQVAPWI
+366 NQVSPWI
-373 YQSLFL
+373 YQTLFL

-393 SAISTPL
+393 SAISIPL
-400 RQSPISLDEVSASLG
+400 SQSPTSLDEVSASLG
-415 LTKFQTLRRVV
+415 LTKLQTLRRVV

-472 VASFSTAAPYAL
+472 VAAFSTAAPYAL

-510 LERV
+510 LERA

>member
-1 MNDKQARP
+1 
-9 PLAILLVAALA
+9 
-20 VLLALIPFGYLLVRV
+20 
-35 FGAGFESFLEILEE
+35 
-49 TRTLELMTSSL
+49 
-60 LLALAVSVSAIL
+60 
-72 IGTFQAWIAVRSN
+72 

-107 AYSWLAVFPY
+107 AYSWVAVIPGF
-117 LSGFFAAWLILTM
+117 SGFFAAWLLLTV

-160 GKFAVLRKVTW
+160 GKFAVIRKVTW

-176 AAYSGGLLSALYVLS
+176 ATLSGGLLSALYVLS

-231 TVLVLV
+231 TVLILV
-237 IESKSQRDKPIGTVI
+237 VESRSRGKKQVGTVI
-252 ANRLNRIDLQN
+252 ANRLNRIDLRVW
-263 YKTPLVALLA
+263 KFPLVALLA
-273 GIASVGLVVPMASLI
+273 GIACVSLIVPLASLT
-288 RWSII
+288 RWSIV
-293 GLPETDWAQ
+293 GLPETDWQ
-302 VLEALFSSF
+302 EVFEALFSSI
-311 YLSISGGLLTAML
+311 YLSVSGGMLTAL
-324 GVALAIVVVRFRT
+324 LAVAVALVVVRYKSRLGFV
-337 PFSKLLERS
+337 LERS

-373 YQSLFL
+373 YQTLFL

-400 RQSPISLDEVSASLG
+400 RQSPVSLDEVSASLG
-415 LTKFQTLRRVV
+415 LTKLQTLRRVV

-472 VASFSTAAPYAL
+472 VAAFSTAAPYAL

>member
-1 MNDKQARP
+1 MA
-9 PLAILLVAALA
+9 VLA
-20 VLLALIPFGYLLVRV
+20 VLISLIPLLYLFVRV
-35 FGAGFESFLEILEE
+35 GSSGLTTFIELVL
-49 TRTLELMTSSL
+49 TPRTLELIINSL
-60 LLALAVSVSAIL
+60 VMAAAVSVSAVVV
-72 IGTFQAWIAVRSN
+72 GTIQAWIAVRSN

-107 AYSWLAVFPY
+107 AYAWVAVIPGF
-117 LSGFFAAWLILTM
+117 SGFFAAWLLLTV

-135 VYLSVSAALARF
+135 VYLAVSAALARF
-147 DSATEEVASSLGA
+147 DSATEEVAASLGS

-171 PNIKG
+171 PNIRG
-176 AAYSGGLLSALYVLS
+176 AAVSGGLLSALYVLS

-226 ILVAV
+226 VLVAV
-231 TVLVLV
+231 TILVLIV
-237 IESKSQRDKPIGTVI
+237 ETKSRGSIAVGTVI
-252 ANRLNRIDLQN
+252 ANRLNRIDLRGW
-263 YKTPLVALLA
+263 KWPLVAMLS
-273 GIASVGLVVPMASLI
+273 GIATVSLLI
-288 RWSII
+288 PLSSLTRWSISGI
-293 GLPETDWAQ
+293 PQTDWEEVIAALYNSV
-302 VLEALFSSF
+302 VLSVSGGMLTALF
-311 YLSISGGLLTAML
+311 A
-324 GVALAIVVVRFRT
+324 VAIAVVVVRFRST
-337 PFSKLLERS
+337 FASVLERS

-355 IVVALSLVFFS
+355 IVVALSLTFFS
-366 NQVAPWI
+366 NQLAPWI
-373 YQSLFL
+373 YQSFAL
-379 VLIAYVAL
+379 VLIAYLAL

-393 SAISTPL
+393 SAVSTPL
-400 RQSPISLDEVSASLG
+400 RQSPIALDEVAASLG
-415 LTKFQTLRRVV
+415 LNKLQTLRKVV

-457 TGVETLATR
+457 TGVDTLATR

-472 VASFSTAAPYAL
+472 VAAFSTAAPYAL

-497 NRAIRKDLEPIND
+497 NRSIRKDLEPIND
-510 LERV
+510 LERG

>member
-1 MNDKQARP
+1 
-9 PLAILLVAALA
+9 VAVVA
-20 VLLALIPFGYLLVRV
+20 VLLSLIPFGYLLVRV
-35 FGAGFESFLEILEE
+35 FGAGFDSFVESIER
-49 TRTLELMTSSL
+49 TRTLELLANSL
-60 LLALAVSVSAIL
+60 LLAIAVSLSAML
-72 IGTFQAWIAVRSN
+72 IGTLQAWIAVRSN
-85 LPGRKVFAVLAAL
+85 LPGRKAFAVLAAL

-107 AYSWLAVFPY
+107 AYSWVAVIPGF
-117 LSGFFAAWLILTM
+117 SGFFAAWLLLTV

-176 AAYSGGLLSALYVLS
+176 ATFSGGLLSALYVLS

-237 IESKSQRDKPIGTVI
+237 VESRSKGRKPIGTVI
-252 ANRLNRIDLQN
+252 ANRLNRIDLRVW
-263 YKTPLVALLA
+263 KLPLVALLA
-273 GIASVGLVVPMASLI
+273 GIASVSLVVPLASLT
-288 RWSII
+288 RWSIV
-293 GLPETDWAQ
+293 GLPDTDWQ
-302 VLEALFSSF
+302 EVSEALFSSI
-311 YLSISGGLLTAML
+311 YLSVSGGMLTAL
-324 GVALAIVVVRFRT
+324 LAVAIALVVVRFKTRLG
-337 PFSKLLERS
+337 FVLERS

-373 YQSLFL
+373 YQTLLL

-393 SAISTPL
+393 SAISIPL
-400 RQSPISLDEVSASLG
+400 SQSPISLDEVSASLG
-415 LTKFQTLRRVV
+415 LTKLQTLRRVV

-466 LWTETG
+466 LWTETS

-497 NRAIRKDLEPIND
+497 NRAIRKDLEPIGD

>member
-1 MNDKQARP
+1 
-9 PLAILLVAALA
+9 VAVVA
-20 VLLALIPFGYLLVRV
+20 VFLSLIPFGYLLVRV
-35 FGAGFESFLEILEE
+35 FGAGFDSFVESIER
-49 TRTLELMTSSL
+49 TRTLELLANSL
-60 LLALAVSVSAIL
+60 LLAIAVSLSAML
-72 IGTFQAWIAVRSN
+72 IGTLQAWIAVRSN
-85 LPGRKVFAVLAAL
+85 LPGRKAFAVLAAL

-107 AYSWLAVFPY
+107 AYSWVAVIPGF
-117 LSGFFAAWLILTM
+117 SGFFAAWVLLTV

-160 GKFAVLRKVTW
+160 GKFAVLRKITW

-176 AAYSGGLLSALYVLS
+176 ATFSGGLLSALYVLS

-237 IESKSQRDKPIGTVI
+237 VESRSRGKKPIGTVI
-252 ANRLNRIDLQN
+252 ANRLNRIDLRVW
-263 YKTPLVALLA
+263 KLPLVALLT
-273 GIASVGLVVPMASLI
+273 GIASVGLFVPLASLT
-288 RWSII
+288 RWSIV
-293 GLPETDWAQ
+293 GLPDTDWQ
-302 VLEALFSSF
+302 EVSEALFSSI
-311 YLSISGGLLTAML
+311 YLSVSGGMLTAL
-324 GVALAIVVVRFRT
+324 LAVAIALVVVRFKTRLG
-337 PFSKLLERS
+337 FVLERS

-373 YQSLFL
+373 YQTLLL

-393 SAISTPL
+393 SAISIPL
-400 RQSPISLDEVSASLG
+400 SQSPISLDEVSASLG
-415 LTKFQTLRRVV
+415 LTKLQTLRRVV

-466 LWTETG
+466 LWTETS

-484 LLVLLAGI
+484 LLVVLAGI